1 MTVGERICK
10 YRKDNKM
17 TMEDIGKYLGVQRSV
32 VNKYEKDRIDIKLS
46 TITSL
51 CTLFGIS
58 YTELLEDE
66 NSEVYE
72 LITAYKAANNDEEPN
87 EAQLTAY
94 LNSYLAS
101 TYGTAVS
108 ADTTKGYVYI
118 ASDNYVVYN
127 NN

>member
-51 CTLFGIS
+51 CALFGIS

-72 LITAYKAANNDEEPN
+72 LITAYKAA
-87 EAQLTAY
+87 
-94 LNSYLAS
+94 S
-101 TYGTAVS
+101 TDKQELIRALLRLPE
-108 ADTTKGYVYI
+108 KK
-118 ASDNYVVYN
+118 
-127 NN
+127 